1 MSGAVRTRMA
11 PAIAHFLVGASL
23 LLLLAAPLAVRYEAV
38 RRHGVALVTVG
49 GLWGMFPDLHHVA
62 PVYEEPLYAFHRSA
76 WVDLF
81 AFHYTLD
88 LPPIRDAGIGEVEF
102 PAVLVFLGV
111 AAVFTLASEWGARA
125 AFEPVEPRREMVGGA
140 AGAALVSTVL
150 LGSVLH
156 ARGSM
161 GAVAALVGRESLLAG
176 WVALGA
182 GGVLAAAAFAVC
194 IELVTRDAV
203 ALPASTALGALVAV
217 PTWLVTTV
225 LVVPL
230 WRMRTFEAPLEVSA
244 GDPAGLVAL
253 VLAGGALGAT
263 YAAVTEALGDHEPRP
278 EESPGRLTE

>member
-23 LLLLAAPLAVRYEAV
+23 LLLLAAPLAVRYDAV
-38 RRHGVALVTVG
+38 RRHGIAILTTG
-49 GLWGMFPDLHHVA
+49 GLWGIFPDLHHVT
-62 PVYEEPLYAFHRSA
+62 PVYEEPLRAFHMSA

-88 LPPIRDAGIGEVEF
+88 LPPIREAGLGEVEF
-102 PAVLVFLGV
+102 FAVLVFLGV

-125 AFEPVEPRREMVGGA
+125 TFEPVEPRREMIGA
-140 AGAALVSTVL
+140 AAAGALVSTVL
-150 LGSVLH
+150 LGGVIH

-176 WVALGA
+176 WMVVGV
-182 GGVLAAAAFAVC
+182 GGVLAAGVFAVC

-203 ALPASTALGALVAV
+203 PLPVSTAFGALVAV
-217 PTWLVTTV
+217 PIWLVTTV

-230 WRMRTFEAPLEVSA
+230 WRMRAFEASLEVSA

-253 VLAGGALGAT
+253 VLAGGALGVT
-263 YAAVTEALGDHEPRP
+263 YATVTEVLEGHEPRP
-278 EESPGRLTE
+278 DESPGRLTE